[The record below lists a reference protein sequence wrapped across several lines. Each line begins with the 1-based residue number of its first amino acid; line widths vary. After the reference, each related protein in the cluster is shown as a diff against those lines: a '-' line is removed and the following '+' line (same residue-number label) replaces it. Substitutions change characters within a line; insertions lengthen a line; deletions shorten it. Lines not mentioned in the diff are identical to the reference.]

1 MTTYAIERNDELVN
15 QIVFIGKGLYK
26 SVDIIPLTFSNVKQA
41 KEVSDVLGGIVVD
54 YYQYTFR
61 DVSIAA

>member
-41 KEVSDVLGGIVVD
+41 KEVSHVLGGIVVD
-54 YYQYTFR
+54 YHQYTFK